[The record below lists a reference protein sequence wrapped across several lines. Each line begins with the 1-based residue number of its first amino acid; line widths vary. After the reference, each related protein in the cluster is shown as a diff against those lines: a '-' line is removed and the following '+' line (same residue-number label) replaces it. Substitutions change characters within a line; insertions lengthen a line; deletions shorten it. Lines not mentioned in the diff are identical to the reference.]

1 LAAAIEAFRNE
12 RLRYRK
18 GLSNELNLSS
28 TQALLM
34 ESLLARLNPTVAVN
48 ITDARLLR
56 ELLPVPRDPQQPYAA
71 PLWLDEIPPT
81 P

>member
-1 LAAAIEAFRNE
+1 MAAAIEAFRGE
-12 RLRYRK
+12 RLRYRN

-48 ITDARLLR
+48 ITTRGCCGNCCRYPAIRNSPMR
-56 ELLPVPRDPQQPYAA
+56 HRYG
-71 PLWLDEIPPT
+71 
-81 P
+81 